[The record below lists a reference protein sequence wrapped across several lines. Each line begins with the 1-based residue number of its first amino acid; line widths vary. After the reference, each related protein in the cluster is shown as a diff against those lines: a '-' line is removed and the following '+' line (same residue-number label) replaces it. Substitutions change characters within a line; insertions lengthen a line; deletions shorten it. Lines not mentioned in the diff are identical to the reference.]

1 MSEPPTE
8 PAGPQPAPLRFFG
21 TAWLHHDQHYAARRI
36 TATTVS
42 LAATAAGALVLR
54 FAYEGMAAARVGP
67 FVNVAV
73 ILMFTVCSALAFRRT
88 WDGFTQAP
96 PQAQGQTEA
105 ADPAAG
111 RGVRTIGFLGGLLA
125 YFLRSL
131 TEAPG
136 EKRLRAEYETQRARY
151 ERRTARR
158 AGHPAKRRRA

>member
-1 MSEPPTE
+1 MSEPPTP

-36 TATTVS
+36 TATTAS

-73 ILMFTVCSALAFRRT
+73 VLMFTVCSALAFRRT

-96 PQAQGQTEA
+96 PRAV
-105 ADPAAG
+105 DPSAG

-136 EKRLRAEYETQRARY
+136 EKRLRAEYETQRAQY
-151 ERRTARR
+151 ARRTARR
-158 AGHPAKRRRA
+158 AGHPAKRRRT

>member
-1 MSEPPTE
+1 MSEPPTP
-8 PAGPQPAPLRFFG
+8 PAGPQPATLPFFG

-36 TATTVS
+36 TATTAA

-67 FVNVAV
+67 FVNVTV

-96 PQAQGQTEA
+96 PQA
-105 ADPAAG
+105 ADPSAG

-136 EKRLRAEYETQRARY
+136 ERRLRAQYEAQRAQY

-158 AGHPAKRRRA
+158 AGHPAKRRRT